1 MPTTSADYD
10 IDTRRNYRQEG
21 GQNSPYGKVSYRVLT
36 NSGSGHG
43 WYQNGKSGED
53 HQLVATG
60 RSVEAVGQ
68 NIQKSK
74 TGAQDPVLPAKW
86 IQAKHGDVILEALDG
101 DIILKGDNV
110 IIAATGIR
118 DTNDGDI
125 QMYANKAVNIEG
137 SDIRL
142 NGAQIRITAKKDLT
156 LVGKVYGELIS
167 GTVTM
172 TSAADFGGSSIINKI
187 KSVLNSFG
195 AI

>member
-1 MPTTSADYD
+1 MPKSNKADYD
-10 IDTRRNYRQEG
+10 IDTRRHYRQEA
-21 GQNSPYGKVSYRVLT
+21 GQNSPYGKVSYRILT
-36 NSGSGHG
+36 NLGSGHG
-43 WYQNGKSGED
+43 WYQNGVSED

-60 RSVEAVGQ
+60 RSVEALGE
-68 NIQKSK
+68 NIKKSK
-74 TGAQDPVLPAKW
+74 TNAQDPVLPAKL
-86 IQAKHGDVILEALDG
+86 IQAKHGDIVLEALDG

-110 IIAATGIR
+110 IIAATGLR
-118 DTNDGDI
+118 NTSDGDI

-172 TSAADFGGSSIINKI
+172 TSAADFGGSSIIAKI
-187 KSVLNSFG
+187 KSLASSFG